1 MKNAEAAQAEIRLL
15 KAEVTDSAVQ
25 QDRLQEQLRQ
35 AQQDLHALHHDY
47 TETLEQV
54 AAYEDAHAGLL
65 QDNASNVSEIQQLK
79 QDQQLQAAQIRNV
92 QGQLCIVQQDKARL
106 EQENARSAATI
117 AFRDTQNK
125 QLEAARR
132 QLSAMLTLQKA
143 QAVRQHEIQIT
154 PAHQIDAP
162 QPPNMALAEF
172 SAVDT
177 LGEGGCG
184 LVVRANHADRTIPH
198 EFAIKCAQ
206 EDDSDASITTRG
218 RDSLQNEVMVLQS
231 LGRSEYIASM
241 RAVLY
246 LRVDMPVLG
255 RPLGIAFD
263 VCEGGD
269 LFGVLAAHHNAGMPL
284 PRWLIF
290 RCLKQALLGLE
301 HLHSLGYVHADVKP
315 ENMLLDRKG
324 TALSVSAS
332 FRGTPRYAPAE
343 QTYAPVAVVTQ
354 TNDTWSWG
362 ASAVALLCPSDMDSL
377 SQQLQAMTRTG
388 FTTSA
393 RVLPPQLESP
403 YNHILADCF
412 WIDPGKRPTDSILLD
427 RMRDAERL
435 AARDPGDIQQQCV
448 FPKTLHH
455 YFTKL
460 PDN

>member
-1 MKNAEAAQAEIRLL
+1 MFAKMSTWATHRPASEDCKPRSSAIPTCSASEPSVRNLAGLPAVSLAETESFRRASLL
-15 KAEVTDSAVQ
+15 PGIAVQ
-25 QDRLQEQLRQ
+25 LVSSDKTNRARIAHCAQKASSSLLGSLKDAH

-132 QLSAMLTLQKA
+132 QLSAMLTLQK
-143 QAVRQHEIQIT
+143 
-154 PAHQIDAP
+154 
-162 QPPNMALAEF
+162 AEF

-269 LFGVLAAHHNAGMPL
+269 LFGVLAAHHNA
-284 PRWLIF
+284 
-290 RCLKQALLGLE
+290 
-301 HLHSLGYVHADVKP
+301 V
-315 ENMLLDRKG
+315 
-324 TALSVSAS
+324 
-332 FRGTPRYAPAE
+332 
-343 QTYAPVAVVTQ
+343 
-354 TNDTWSWG
+354 
-362 ASAVALLCPSDMDSL
+362 
-377 SQQLQAMTRTG
+377 
-388 FTTSA
+388 
-393 RVLPPQLESP
+393 
-403 YNHILADCF
+403 
-412 WIDPGKRPTDSILLD
+412 
-427 RMRDAERL
+427 
-435 AARDPGDIQQQCV
+435 
-448 FPKTLHH
+448 
-455 YFTKL
+455 
-460 PDN
+460 